1 MKLIPAPG
9 GREIQ
14 DAHTHRYVRKIV
26 NILLLV
32 IDQEFFEDITRFL
45 NLYDRP
51 DLPKFAENLQGLCAY
66 HRSDLVGEMNIVAH
80 PYMDELIETLEALYQ
95 QDQKTINAQR
105 GAIVELL
112 AFEPIQEHCND
123 GECFD
128 NHRFIDEASRYK
140 SDQIDIAV
148 LSKSRQQIEGYEC
161 KMKPE
166 GIASIHC
173 TNLTALANK
182 AEEVGYD
189 AWVGFICFEN
199 SQRIQRRLQKF
210 LPAYPIHAYGLDNM
224 QELRNNP
231 FERE

>member
-1 MKLIPAPG
+1 MKLTPALG
-9 GREIQ
+9 SKEIQ
-14 DAHTHRYVRKIV
+14 NAHAHHYVRRIV
-26 NILLLV
+26 NILLLI
-32 IDQEFFEDITRFL
+32 IDEEFFEDVAEFL
-45 NLYDRP
+45 SIYDGP
-51 DLPKFAENLQGLCAY
+51 DLAGFAENLQGLRTY
-66 HRSDLVGEMNIVAH
+66 HKSELVGEENIVTH
-80 PYMDELIETLEALYQ
+80 PYMDEFIETLDALYR

-112 AFEPIQEHCND
+112 AFELIQEHCDD

-166 GIASIHC
+166 GIGSVHC

-182 AEEVGYD
+182 AEESGYD

-224 QELRNNP
+224 HELRNNP
-231 FERE
+231 FEV